1 MSTHAVVIV
10 ELDDYGTEGNRN
22 PISGNANNV
31 ISASFDNMPLDFIKE
46 EVVNEYT
53 SLPYAEK
60 DATKLQYCKTRVKKG
75 DKFIAVYVHW
85 DGDTIIN
92 VLKNHAKT
100 HEDAIKIVSYGYLS
114 VIQEE
119 GILPY
124 MFRTGKGVQEESDW
138 NLIKP
143 RTYKTL
149 KGCIRSFSCEYAW
162 LFTKENKWMS
172 ANIDSETRLL
182 VLKKC

>member
-46 EVVNEYT
+46 EVIRGYA
-53 SLPYAEK
+53 LPYAEK
-60 DATKLQYCKTRVKKG
+60 NVKKWMFCKTRVKKG

-92 VLKNHAKT
+92 VLKNHVKT

>member
-46 EVVNEYT
+46 EVIRGYA
-53 SLPYAEK
+53 LPYAEK
-60 DATKLQYCKTRVKKG
+60 NVKKLMFCKTRVKKG

-92 VLKNHAKT
+92 VLKNHVKT

-143 RTYKTL
+143 RTYRTL
-149 KGCIRSFSCEYAW
+149 KGCIKSFTCPYSYV
-162 LFTKENKWMS
+162 FTRENKWMS
-172 ANIDSETRLL
+172 ADIDSKTKQV

>member
-22 PISGNANNV
+22 PISGNASNV
-31 ISASFDNMPLDFIKE
+31 ICASFDNMPLDFIKE
-46 EVVNEYT
+46 EIVNEYT

-60 DATKLQYCKTRVKKG
+60 NVRKVQFCKTRVKKG

-92 VLKNHAKT
+92 VLKNHVKT
-100 HEDAIKIVSYGYLS
+100 HEDAIKIVSFGYLS

-149 KGCIRSFSCEYAW
+149 RGCIKSFSCEYAW
-162 LFTKENKWMS
+162 LFTKENKWVS

-182 VLKKC
+182 VLKEC